1 MTTQPEFGLQ
11 VSIPP
16 APVTAAPQ
24 SCPRCGCELYLTLF
38 RGTDRLY
45 RTTQNRFNLVEC
57 ASCGLLRLD
66 PLPSP
71 EQLALFYPNEYWW
84 DADDSAADRLSEL
97 YRQLVLRDHVYF
109 VTHGDPVP
117 GPVLDIGCGG
127 GSFLAALR
135 RRGHEVIGMDT
146 SRRAAAIAR
155 SRHGVPA
162 ACGRLPALP
171 FQPHSFAAVTLF
183 HVLEHVPDPMDC
195 LLALRELPA
204 RGGRLIVQVPNASC
218 WQLLLLGEKWSGLDV
233 PRHLIHYRS
242 EDLSG
247 LLDAC
252 GFEVRR
258 AKYFSLRDNPAGL
271 ATSLCPQLEPV
282 ARRVRKVRESKGG
295 RLLKDLLYF
304 ALVVAAVP
312 FTLLEAAAAAGST
325 VMVEA
330 VRKGE

>member
-1 MTTQPEFGLQ
+1 M
-11 VSIPP
+11 
-16 APVTAAPQ
+16 
-24 SCPRCGCELYLTLF
+24 CPRCGCELYLTLF

-45 RTTQNRFNLVEC
+45 RTTQDRFNLVEC
-57 ASCGLLRLD
+57 AGCGLIRLD
-66 PLPSP
+66 PMPTP
-71 EQLALFYPNEYWW
+71 AELARFYPNEYWW
-84 DADDSAADRLSEL
+84 DSNDSAVDRLSEI
-97 YRQLVLRDHVYF
+97 YRRLVLQDHVHF
-109 VTHGDPVP
+109 VTQGDLEP

-127 GSFLAALR
+127 GSFLAAIK
-135 RRGHEVIGMDT
+135 RRGHEVIGMDY
-146 SRRAAAIAR
+146 SARAARIAGAQ
-155 SRHGVPA
+155 HGVPA

-171 FQPHSFAAVTLF
+171 FRAQSFSAVTLF
-183 HVLEHVPDPMDC
+183 HVLEHVPDPMAC
-195 LLALRELPA
+195 LLALWELPA
-204 RGGRLIVQVPNASC
+204 RGGRLIIQVPNASC
-218 WQLLLLGEKWSGLDV
+218 WQLLLLGDKWSGLDV
-233 PRHLIHYRS
+233 PRHLIHYRA
-242 EDLSG
+242 EDLSD

-282 ARRVRKVRESKGG
+282 ARRVRRVQESKGG

>member
-1 MTTQPEFGLQ
+1 MHLQ
-11 VSIPP
+11 LSTSHI
-16 APVTAAPQ
+16 PVTAPPQ

-45 RTTQNRFNLVEC
+45 RTTQNRFSLVEC
-57 ASCGLLRLD
+57 AGCGLIRLD
-66 PLPSP
+66 PLPTP
-71 EQLALFYPNEYWW
+71 EQLARFYPNEYWW
-84 DADDSAADRLSEL
+84 DSDDSAADRLSEL
-97 YRQLVLRDHVYF
+97 YRQLVLQDHAHF
-109 VTHGDPVP
+109 VTQGEMAA

-127 GSFLAALR
+127 GSFLAALK

-146 SRRAAAIAR
+146 SRRAASIAR

-171 FQPHSFAAVTLF
+171 FRAQSFAAVTLF
-183 HVLEHVPDPMDC
+183 HVLEHLPDPMAC
-195 LLALRELPA
+195 LLALWELPVP
-204 RGGRLIVQVPNASC
+204 GGRLVVQVPNASC
-218 WQLLLLGEKWSGLDV
+218 WQLLLLGDKWSGLDV
-233 PRHLIHYRS
+233 PRHLIHYRA

-271 ATSLCPQLEPV
+271 ATSLCPHLEPV
-282 ARRVRKVRESKGG
+282 ARRVRKVHESKGG

>member
-1 MTTQPEFGLQ
+1 M
-11 VSIPP
+11 
-16 APVTAAPQ
+16 
-24 SCPRCGCELYLTLF
+24 CPRCGCELYLTLF

-45 RTTQNRFNLVEC
+45 RTTQDRFNLVEC
-57 ASCGLLRLD
+57 AGCGLIRLD
-66 PLPSP
+66 PMPTP
-71 EQLALFYPNEYWW
+71 AELARFYPNEYWW
-84 DADDSAADRLSEL
+84 DSNDSAADRLSEL
-97 YRQLVLRDHVYF
+97 YRRLVLQDHVHF
-109 VTHGDPVP
+109 VTQGQLEP

-127 GSFLAALR
+127 GSFLAAIK
-135 RRGHEVIGMDT
+135 RRGHEVIGMDY
-146 SRRAAAIAR
+146 SARAARIAGAQ
-155 SRHGVPA
+155 HGVPA

-171 FQPHSFAAVTLF
+171 FQAQSFSAVTLF
-183 HVLEHVPDPMDC
+183 HVLEHVPDPMAC
-195 LLALRELPA
+195 LLALWELPA
-204 RGGRLIVQVPNASC
+204 RGGRLIIQVPNASC

-242 EDLSG
+242 EDLSD

-282 ARRVRKVRESKGG
+282 ARRVRRVQESKGG

>member
-1 MTTQPEFGLQ
+1 LQLSTSYAPETAPTQC
-11 VSIPP
+11 
-16 APVTAAPQ
+16 
-24 SCPRCGCELYLTLF
+24 CPRCGCELYLTLF
-38 RGTDRLY
+38 RATDRLY

-57 ASCGLLRLD
+57 AGCGLIRLE
-66 PLPSP
+66 PLPTP
-71 EQLALFYPNEYWW
+71 EQLARFYPNEYWW
-84 DADDSAADRLSEL
+84 DSDDSAADRLSEL
-97 YRQLVLRDHVYF
+97 YRQLVLQDHVHF
-109 VTHGDPVP
+109 VTQGLAP

-127 GSFLAALR
+127 GSFLAALK
-135 RRGHEVIGMDT
+135 RRGNEVIGMDT
-146 SRRAAAIAR
+146 SPRAAAIAR
-155 SRHGVPA
+155 ARHGVPA

-171 FQPHSFAAVTLF
+171 FRARSFAAVTLF
-183 HVLEHVPDPMDC
+183 HVLEHLPDPMAC
-195 LLALRELPA
+195 LLALWELPV
-204 RGGRLIVQVPNASC
+204 RGGRLVVQVPNASC

-233 PRHLIHYRS
+233 PRHLIHYRA

-295 RLLKDLLYF
+295 RLVKDLLYF

>member
-1 MTTQPEFGLQ
+1 
-11 VSIPP
+11 
-16 APVTAAPQ
+16 
-24 SCPRCGCELYLTLF
+24 
-38 RGTDRLY
+38 
-45 RTTQNRFNLVEC
+45 VEC
-57 ASCGLLRLD
+57 ASCGLVRLD
-66 PLPSP
+66 PLPTP
-71 EQLALFYPNEYWW
+71 QQLARFYPNEYWW

-97 YRQLVLRDHVYF
+97 YRQLVLQDHVHF
-109 VTHGDPVP
+109 VTQGLAS
-117 GPVLDIGCGG
+117 GSGSAPVLDIGCGG
-127 GSFLAALR
+127 GSFLAALK

-146 SRRAAAIAR
+146 SPRAAAIAR

-162 ACGRLPALP
+162 ACGRLPTLP
-171 FQPHSFAAVTLF
+171 FQAHSFAAVTLF
-183 HVLEHVPDPMDC
+183 HVLEHVPDPMAC
-195 LLALRELPA
+195 LLAMWELPV

-233 PRHLIHYRS
+233 PRHLIHYRA

-271 ATSLCPQLEPV
+271 ATSLCPSLEPV
-282 ARRVRKVRESKGG
+282 ARRVRKVQESRGG

-330 VRKGE
+330 ARKGE

>member
-1 MTTQPEFGLQ
+1 M
-11 VSIPP
+11 
-16 APVTAAPQ
+16 
-24 SCPRCGCELYLTLF
+24 CPRCSCELYLTLF

-45 RTTQNRFNLVEC
+45 RTTEDRFNLVEC
-57 ASCGLLRLD
+57 AGCGLIRLD
-66 PLPSP
+66 PLPTP
-71 EQLALFYPNEYWW
+71 KQLAAFYPDEYWW
-84 DADDSAADRLSEL
+84 DADDSAADRLSEI
-97 YRQLVLRDHVYF
+97 YRQLVLQDHVQF
-109 VTHGDPVP
+109 VTQGDLVP

-127 GSFLAALR
+127 GSFLAAVK
-135 RRGHEVIGMDT
+135 RRGHEVIGMDY
-146 SRRAAAIAR
+146 SARAARIACA
-155 SRHGVPA
+155 RHGVPA
-162 ACGRLPALP
+162 ACGRLPSLP
-171 FQPHSFAAVTLF
+171 FRGQSFSAVTLF

-204 RGGRLIVQVPNASC
+204 RGGRLVIQVPNASC

-233 PRHLIHYRS
+233 PRHLIHYRA

-258 AKYFSLRDNPAGL
+258 SKYFSLRDNPAGL

-282 ARRVRKVRESKGG
+282 ARRVRRVQETKGG

-304 ALVVAAVP
+304 GLVVAAVP
-312 FTLLEAAAAAGST
+312 LTLLEAAAAAGST
-325 VMVEA
+325 IMVEA